1 MAVGSGIASQ
11 LVYLPETTY
20 GLAPQTT
27 PPTLNANSTLE
38 FNSETLE
45 LKKTTIQGQGLHA
58 GGQYDRGGRRVLT
71 NYQVSGGINMDLQ
84 TRKIGN
90 LLQNM
95 VGSFGNSPATPALT
109 NATGYTSIHAPALG
123 GFTGHSLCFQK
134 GAPSADGT
142 VEPFTYVGCKII
154 DWEISCATGALAKL
168 ALTVD
173 GRNELN
179 ASGNIA
185 LETGAFSGNSTA
197 PSLVTYAGLPPDTSV
212 FHFREASLV
221 SGACTTSGTL
231 GSTAVTT
238 LGGSPTTIAN
248 VTAASIKQT
257 LALANNRFFF
267 GNNGFKAEPIENAF
281 RKLTGSMTAEFLLA
295 ETMYAAF
302 ANDTKIS
309 LQLQFVGP
317 VAISGST
324 PVPMYPTLT
333 ILIPAIYLDG
343 EAPKV
348 QGPGLVTITT
358 PFTGLDDTVNNPIQI
373 TYVTADSTLF

>member
-27 PPTLNANSTLE
+27 PGTLNANSTLE

-58 GGQYDRGGRRVLT
+58 GGRYDRALRRVLT
-71 NYQVSGGINMDLQ
+71 DYQVAGGVVMDLQ
-84 TRKIGN
+84 TRKMGN
-90 LLQNM
+90 LIQAM
-95 VGSFGNSPATPALT
+95 VGSFGNTPATPVVT
-109 NATGYTSIHAPALG
+109 GVTGYTSVHAPALG

-134 GAPSADGT
+134 GVPSTDGV
-142 VEPFTYVGCKII
+142 VEPFTYVGCKIT
-154 DWEISCATGALAKL
+154 DWEIACATGALAKL
-168 ALTVD
+168 TLTID

-185 LETGAFSGNSTA
+185 LETGAFSGNATNPGLVSYVNL
-197 PSLVTYAGLPPDTSV
+197 PSDTSV

-221 SGACTTSGTL
+221 QGAVSVTSGTL
-231 GSTAVTT
+231 AAGPMINAIGSTA
-238 LGGSPTTIAN
+238 PIAN
-248 VTAASIKQT
+248 VTAASVKQT
-257 LALANNRFFF
+257 IGLANNRFFF
-267 GNNGFKAEPIENAF
+267 GNNGFKSEPIENVF
-281 RKLTGSMTAEFLLA
+281 RKLTGSMTAEFGSA
-295 ETMYAAF
+295 ETMSAAY

-309 LQLQFVGP
+309 LQLQFVGN
-317 VAISGST
+317 VGIAGST
-324 PVPMYPTLT
+324 GPIYPTLT
-333 ILIPAIYLDG
+333 ILIPAIYLEG

-348 QGPGLVTITT
+348 SGPGIVNTT
-358 PFTGLDDTVNNPIQI
+358 VPFTGLDDQTNNPLQI